1 MALATI
7 TSEGTI
13 SPRSLEPTTD
23 RPYEAKSGWAMLLA
37 GVAGL
42 LLFMLS
48 LLEIFGIV
56 HLLGTHGPIQFA
68 VPAILLP
75 ASGFVLAGVTILQPR
90 QAMVLTWFG
99 SYLGTFGKP
108 GIWWINPLTGGH
120 IVSTA
125 VHSDETKTITVN
137 DLVGNPITI
146 AALFVWR
153 VEDAARAT
161 FDVPQYESFVTM
173 QAEAALRHIASTRPY
188 DEAEVEQAKEAAKID
203 PGVEAPPREA
213 ANVPSL
219 RSNRDAVNEE
229 LIKELETRAAAA
241 GVVVDE
247 VRLTHLAYAPEIA
260 GAMLKRQQAG
270 ALVAARRLM
279 VEGAVGIVMDT
290 IEKLE
295 APAEGKKAIRFDD
308 DRRATMAQNLL
319 VMVVGDREATPVL
332 NVGTLHS

>member
-1 MALATI
+1 MSPVMAT
-7 TSEGTI
+7 TEGTAGA
-13 SPRSLEPTTD
+13 RSVEPTTD
-23 RPYEAKSGWAMLLA
+23 RPYDAKSGWVMLLA
-37 GVAGL
+37 GLAGL
-42 LLFMLS
+42 LLTVLS
-48 LLEIFGIV
+48 ILEIFGIV
-56 HLLGTHGPIQFA
+56 HLAGVRGPALIA
-68 VPAILLP
+68 VPAILLVG
-75 ASGFVLAGVTILQPR
+75 SLFLLAGVTILQPR
-90 QAMVLTWFG
+90 QAVVLTWFG

-108 GIWWINPLTGGH
+108 GIWWINPLTGSQT
-120 IVSTA
+120 VSTA
-125 VHSDETKTITVN
+125 VHSHETKTITVN

-161 FDVPQYESFVTM
+161 FDVPRYESFVTM

-188 DEAEVEQAKEAAKID
+188 DEAEVEQAKEAARID
-203 PGVEAPPREA
+203 PATESLPREA
-213 ANVPSL
+213 SAVPSL

-229 LIKELETRAAAA
+229 LIKELGTRAAAA

-290 IEKLE
+290 IQKLE
-295 APAEGKKAIRFDD
+295 SPADGKKAITFDD